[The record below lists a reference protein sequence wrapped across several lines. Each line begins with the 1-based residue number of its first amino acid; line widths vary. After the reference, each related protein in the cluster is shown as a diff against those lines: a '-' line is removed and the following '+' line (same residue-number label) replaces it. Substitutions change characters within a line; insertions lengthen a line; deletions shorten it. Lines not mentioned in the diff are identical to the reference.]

1 MKERKKKYV
10 ALWQV
15 MQRECR
21 RLVSRPLYLFC
32 MVIAPLFCYL
42 FFTTLMDSGL
52 PQNLPAGVVDMDDS
66 SRCVMYPNMCFSGS
80 VYEVVE
86 EDAKE
91 SLEEVL
97 SPEEYKEVLSSGN
110 YKVQFKYLSFLND
123 LSAGNEE

>member
-1 MKERKKKYV
+1 
-10 ALWQV
+10 
-15 MQRECR
+15 
-21 RLVSRPLYLFC
+21 
-32 MVIAPLFCYL
+32 
-42 FFTTLMDSGL
+42 
-52 PQNLPAGVVDMDDS
+52 
-66 SRCVMYPNMCFSGS
+66 MYPNMCFSGS